1 LSISPDGGG
10 RGLLGIG
17 GAPEVEDGVLR
28 SEVVDADV
36 DSDVDRES
44 GRKDEEDEVEV
55 DADLVEREDEDPDER
70 YLSRSRSSSASIPCS
85 RAEVSSMRSLMRSC
99 SFSDSRRRISVSRST
114 IQSWSSI
121 KANSASSDSVSLE
134 FSEGSPSTSAS
145 SSLAPACPGGSK
157 SAFPAIVRISVRRL
171 CDKWKSGIAVAVGFV
186 KSCLVGWGSWA
197 MRVS

>member
-1 LSISPDGGG
+1 MSISPDGGG

-28 SEVVDADV
+28 SEVVDVDV
-36 DSDVDRES
+36 ESDVDRES

-55 DADLVEREDEDPDER
+55 DADLVEREDEDPDVR

-85 RAEVSSMRSLMRSC
+85 RAEASSMRSLMRSC
-99 SFSDSRRRISVSRST
+99 SFSASRRRISVSRST

-134 FSEGSPSTSAS
+134 FSEGSPSTLAF
-145 SSLAPACPGGSK
+145 SSLVPACPGDSE
-157 SAFPAIVRISVRRL
+157 SAFPAIVRISARRL

-186 KSCLVGWGSWA
+186 ESCLVGWGSWA